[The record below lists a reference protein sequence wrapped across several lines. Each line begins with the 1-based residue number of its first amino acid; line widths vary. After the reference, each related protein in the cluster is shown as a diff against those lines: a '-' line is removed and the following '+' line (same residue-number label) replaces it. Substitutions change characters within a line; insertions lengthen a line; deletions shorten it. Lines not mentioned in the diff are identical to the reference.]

1 MSPDSPAS
9 PASASELSGA
19 TASAAATVAAAAST
33 TATAAPEAATA
44 ASATATT
51 AAATTSASAPPWRPH
66 GAKPAIDGVPAVE
79 QAIQDVRQKIYMR
92 SVTGLFAR
100 WRLIFVG
107 LTQLIFYSVP
117 WLTWNDRQAVLF
129 DLGARK
135 FYIFG
140 MVLWPQD
147 VIYLTLL
154 LLISALGLFLFTAIA
169 GRLFCGYACPQTVY
183 TEIFM
188 WIERHTEGDRVAR
201 IRLDE
206 APWSLNKLRIKAS
219 KHALWLSI
227 AGLTGFTFI
236 GYFAPIRELGQAL
249 VSFTFGPWQWF
260 WFLFYSFATWGNA
273 GFLREQVCKYMC
285 PYARFQSVMVDPDT
299 LVVTYDG
306 ARGEPRGA
314 RSRKVDHYAQ
324 GLGDCVDCSICV
336 QVCPTGIDIRQGLQY
351 MCIGCGAC
359 VDACNQVM
367 KKIAYP
373 EGLIRYTS
381 ERGMLEKL
389 SPQQIRRHLLRPRVL
404 IYSALML
411 VLVSVFV
418 TALATRTT
426 LRVDVIRDRGML
438 GREVAGGMIENVYRL
453 QMMNASEHSLVL
465 SVRAE
470 GLPGLNVKFA
480 DPSVTVRRVKPET
493 NDVNAQVAEAP
504 QIEIAA
510 ASNRVLAVVLR
521 VPHDAAKPGSHPI
534 QFVTTSSAPD
544 GHVSLTVRE
553 ASSFIMPQ

>member
-1 MSPDSPAS
+1 MSTDSAV
-9 PASASELSGA
+9 SAVDAE
-19 TASAAATVAAAAST
+19 V
-33 TATAAPEAATA
+33 
-44 ASATATT
+44 
-51 AAATTSASAPPWRPH
+51 APPWRPL
-66 GAKPAIDGVPAVE
+66 GAKPVVDGAEVTE
-79 QAIQDVRQKIYMR
+79 QAIADVRQKIYAR
-92 SVTGLFAR
+92 SVSGFFAR
-100 WRLIFVG
+100 WRFIFLA
-107 LTQLIFYSVP
+107 LTQCVFYGMP
-117 WLTWNDRQAVLF
+117 WLNWNDRQAILF

-188 WIERHTEGDRVAR
+188 WLERRMEGDRVAR

-206 APWSLNKLRIKAS
+206 APWSLHKLRIKLS
-219 KHALWLSI
+219 KHLLWLI
-227 AGLTGFTFI
+227 VAGLTGFTFI
-236 GYFAPIRELGQAL
+236 GYFAPIRALGQ
-249 VSFTFGPWQWF
+249 SFVDLTFGPWQWF

-285 PYARFQSVMVDPDT
+285 PYARFQSVMVDADT
-299 LVVTYDG
+299 LVVTYDV

-324 GLGDCVDCSICV
+324 GMGDCVDCSICV

-367 KKIAYP
+367 KKITYP
-373 EGLIRYTS
+373 LGLIRYTS

-389 SPQQIRRHLLRPRVL
+389 SPQQVRRHLLRPRVL

-411 VLVSVFV
+411 VLSAIFLI
-418 TALATRTT
+418 ALMTRTT
-426 LRVDVIRDRGML
+426 LRLDVIRDRGML
-438 GREVAGGMIENVYRL
+438 GREVAGGLVENVYRL
-453 QMMNASEHSLVL
+453 QMMNASEQSVILSL
-465 SVRAE
+465 SVD
-470 GLPGLNVKFA
+470 GLPGLNVKLA
-480 DPSVTVRRVKPET
+480 DQSVAGTGVAAATTNQVGSSTVA
-493 NDVNAQVAEAP
+493 AQF
-504 QIEIAA
+504 EIAA
-510 ASNRVLAVVLR
+510 ASNRVLAVVVR
-521 VPHDAAKPGSHPI
+521 VAQTAAKPGSHPI
-534 QFVTTSSAPD
+534 YFVATSMPSS
-544 GHVSLTVRE
+544 GQGSISIRE
-553 ASSFIMPQ
+553 ASSFILPP